1 MTAIIPIPAFVDNYI
16 RLRIT
21 TAITSAAIAARWPVP
36 VFGPARDD
44 PGPEARRGPRL
55 EKRVLNLSRIKEP
68 PHGAAL
74 DALPFVSLPN
84 GIPEVRRYHRL
95 PGIGHL
101 IQPLGHDARLSSR

>member
-21 TAITSAAIAARWPVP
+21 IAIRSAAIARWPVP

-55 EKRVLNLSRIKEP
+55 EKRVL
-68 PHGAAL
+68 
-74 DALPFVSLPN
+74 
-84 GIPEVRRYHRL
+84 
-95 PGIGHL
+95 
-101 IQPLGHDARLSSR
+101 

>member
-1 MTAIIPIPAFVDNYI
+1 MTAIIPIPAFADNYI

-21 TAITSAAIAARWPVP
+21 TAITSAAIARWPVP
-36 VFGPARDD
+36 LFGPARDD

-74 DALPFVSLPN
+74 DAF
-84 GIPEVRRYHRL
+84 RR
-95 PGIGHL
+95 P
-101 IQPLGHDARLSSR
+101 PLTSRHFAEP